1 MEGNR
6 AGLWLFPACPHRG
19 EKNMTSTAILTDDT
33 ATIVA
38 EEENPFRWGVVIAG
52 AFAATATTFF
62 LLTLGAAIGLALVPA
77 AHARGATVFFNLG
90 AIYFL
95 ASQAFGFAV
104 GAYLVGRLIGPE
116 VENTEE
122 EEFRAGAHGFVM
134 WALSVVAGVL
144 LIAAASGVTG
154 SSMVSAI
161 APRPVDQATDTF
173 YWVDMM
179 FGPGPN
185 TPQMMAA
192 KGEARR
198 ILAMNAPGQV
208 SDQDT
213 ERLSA
218 IVSGEDGISVPAA
231 TSRVTDTEA
240 RWASAAHDARRTA
253 TVTALWTAIA
263 LLFGMIVA
271 VAAAISARWQ
281 DDKINFGW
289 KPRR

>member
-1 MEGNR
+1 
-6 AGLWLFPACPHRG
+6 
-19 EKNMTSTAILTDDT
+19 MTSTAILTDDT

-62 LLTLGAAIGLALVPA
+62 LLTLGAAIGLALTPM
-77 AHARGATVFFNLG
+77 AHARTTFFTLG

-104 GAYLVGRLIGPE
+104 GGYLVGRLIGPE

-134 WALSVVAGVL
+134 WALAVVASVL

-161 APRPVDQATDTF
+161 APRPIDQATDTA
-173 YWVDMM
+173 YWADMM

-198 ILAMNAPGQV
+198 ILRMNAPGQV
-208 SDQDT
+208 SDMDT
-213 ERLSA
+213 ERLSRM
-218 IVSGEDGISVPAA
+218 VSGEDGISLPAA
-231 TSRVTDTEA
+231 TSRVTDAEA
-240 RWASAAHDARRTA
+240 HWAGAAHDARKTA
-253 TVTALWTAIA
+253 GITALWTAIA

-271 VAAAISARWQ
+271 VAATISARWQ
-281 DDKINFGW
+281 DDRINFGW

>member
-1 MEGNR
+1 
-6 AGLWLFPACPHRG
+6 
-19 EKNMTSTAILTDDT
+19 MTSTAILTEDT

-38 EEENPFRWGVVIAG
+38 EEQSPFCWGVVIAG
-52 AFAATATTFF
+52 AFAATATTLF

-77 AHARGATVFFNLG
+77 AHAKSATFFNLG

-104 GAYLVGRLIGPE
+104 GGYLVGRLIGPE
-116 VENTEE
+116 DENTEE

-134 WALSVVAGVL
+134 WSLSVVAGLL
-144 LIAAASGVTG
+144 LIAAASGVA
-154 SSMVSAI
+154 SSSITSAI
-161 APRPVDQATDTF
+161 ATRATDAAADTG
-173 YWVDMM
+173 YWADMM

-185 TPQMMAA
+185 TPQVMAA
-192 KGEARR
+192 KREARD
-198 ILAMNAPGQV
+198 ILRMNTPGQV

-213 ERLSA
+213 ARLVSM
-218 IVSGEDGISVPAA
+218 VSGEDGISIPAA
-231 TSRVTDTEA
+231 TSRVTDAEA
-240 RWASAAHDARRTA
+240 RWANAAHDARRTA

-263 LLFGMIVA
+263 LLFGAIVA
-271 VAAAISARWQ
+271 VAATIAARWQ

>member
-1 MEGNR
+1 M
-6 AGLWLFPACPHRG
+6 
-19 EKNMTSTAILTDDT
+19 
-33 ATIVA
+33 
-38 EEENPFRWGVVIAG
+38 
-52 AFAATATTFF
+52 
-62 LLTLGAAIGLALVPA
+62 
-77 AHARGATVFFNLG
+77 G

-104 GAYLVGRLIGPE
+104 GGYLVGRLIGPE
-116 VENTEE
+116 EENTEE

-134 WALSVVAGVL
+134 WALAVVAGVL

-161 APRPVDQATDTF
+161 APRPIDQATDTA

-185 TPQMMAA
+185 TPQVMAA
-192 KGEARR
+192 KGEAWR
-198 ILAMNAPGQV
+198 ILAMNAPG
-208 SDQDT
+208 
-213 ERLSA
+213 RSA
-218 IVSGEDGISVPAA
+218 TWTPNASAVPCRAKRASRCRQPPAA
-231 TSRVTDTEA
+231 SQMQRRAGPAPRMIRET
-240 RWASAAHDARRTA
+240 ASI
-253 TVTALWTAIA
+253 TALWTAIA

>member
-1 MEGNR
+1 
-6 AGLWLFPACPHRG
+6 
-19 EKNMTSTAILTDDT
+19 MTSTAVLTDDST
-33 ATIVA
+33 TIVA
-38 EEENPFRWGVVIAG
+38 QEESPFRWGVVIAG

-77 AHARGATVFFNLG
+77 AHAKPTVFFNLG

-104 GAYLVGRLIGPE
+104 GGYLVGRLIGPE
-116 VENTEE
+116 DENTEE

-134 WALSVVAGVL
+134 WSLSVVAGLL
-144 LIAAASGVTG
+144 LIAAASGVTD
-154 SSMVSAI
+154 SSLVSAV
-161 APRPVDQATDTF
+161 ATRPVDQAANTA
-173 YWVDMM
+173 YWADMM
-179 FGPGPN
+179 FGPAPN

-198 ILAMNAPGQV
+198 ILSMNAPGAV

-213 ERLSA
+213 GRLSQL
-218 IVSGEDGISVPAA
+218 VSGEDGISLPAA

-240 RWASAAHDARRTA
+240 RWAAAAHDARRTA

-271 VAAAISARWQ
+271 VAATIAARWE
-281 DDKINFGW
+281 DDKIHFSW
-289 KPRR
+289 ASRRRI

>member
-1 MEGNR
+1 
-6 AGLWLFPACPHRG
+6 
-19 EKNMTSTAILTDDT
+19 MTSTAILTDDT

-62 LLTLGAAIGLALVPA
+62 LLTLGAAIGLALTPM
-77 AHARGATVFFNLG
+77 AHARTGTAFFTLG

-104 GAYLVGRLIGPE
+104 GGYLVGRLIGPE
-116 VENTEE
+116 EENTEE

-134 WALSVVAGVL
+134 WAFAVVAGLL

-161 APRPVDQATDTF
+161 APRPIDQATDTA

-185 TPQMMAA
+185 TQQVMAA

-213 ERLSA
+213 QRLSA

-231 TSRVTDTEA
+231 TSRVTDAEA
-240 RWASAAHDARRTA
+240 GWAAAAHDARKTA
-253 TVTALWTAIA
+253 SITALWTAIA

-271 VAAAISARWQ
+271 VASSIAARWQ